1 MKAAG
6 TVCFESRVRRT
17 GRIAVMALVGLS
29 AATTARAAEN
39 IGVINIA
46 DVFDGYQMTTD
57 LERLFQLSEQKIK
70 EQSQTR
76 LAELD
81 TLGKELEAFAPRT
94 PDFDERRSALVRLEM
109 EYQVWLGFEQRMLRD
124 EHMRRL
130 IQIYEDT
137 QSAVRGVAE
146 SRGIDLV
153 LTYDRLSADAPDS
166 VSMRQQILLQKVIYA
181 NDRIDLTQPVLEQLN
196 RAYQERGGMDSLK
209 FGAANS
215 RRQGSITDADDAVK
229 VATGPDDDHEA
240 S

>member
-6 TVCFESRVRRT
+6 TVPFESRTRWV
-17 GRIAVMALVGLS
+17 GRIAALAILGLS
-29 AATTARAAEN
+29 VTTTQAADN

-57 LERLFQLSEQKIK
+57 LERLFQLSEQRIK
-70 EQSQTR
+70 EESQTR
-76 LAELD
+76 LSELD
-81 TLGKELEAFAPRT
+81 TRRKELEAFAPGT
-94 PDFDERRSALVRLEM
+94 PDFAERDRALVRLEM

-130 IQIYEDT
+130 VQIYEDT
-137 QSAVRGVAE
+137 QSAVRSVAE

-196 RAYQERGGMDSLK
+196 RAYQERGGIDSLK
-209 FGAANS
+209 FGAADS
-215 RRQGSITDADDAVK
+215 RRQDWISDADETVK
-229 VATGPDDDHEA
+229 VARVPDDDHET

>member
-1 MKAAG
+1 
-6 TVCFESRVRRT
+6 
-17 GRIAVMALVGLS
+17 MALALAGLS
-29 AATTARAAEN
+29 ATTAAQAAETV
-39 IGVINIA
+39 GVINIA

-81 TLGKELEAFAPRT
+81 TLRQELEAFAPGT
-94 PDFDERRSALVRLEM
+94 PDFGERYRTLVRSEM
-109 EYQVWLGFEQRMLRD
+109 EYQVWLSFEQRMLRD

-130 IQIYEDT
+130 VQIYEDT

-196 RAYQERGGMDSLK
+196 LA
-209 FGAANS
+209 
-215 RRQGSITDADDAVK
+215 
-229 VATGPDDDHEA
+229 
-240 S
+240 

>member
-1 MKAAG
+1 MKAAR
-6 TVCFESRVRRT
+6 TVRFESRFSWA
-17 GRIAVMALVGLS
+17 GRIAAMAMVGLS
-29 AATTARAAEN
+29 ATTSQAAEN

-70 EQSQTR
+70 EQSPTR
-76 LAELD
+76 LTELD
-81 TLGKELEAFAPRT
+81 TLRKELEAFAPGT
-94 PDFDERRSALVRLEM
+94 PDFKERDRTLVRLEM

-130 IQIYEDT
+130 MQIYEDT
-137 QSAVRGVAE
+137 QSAVRDVAE

-181 NDRIDLTQPVLEQLN
+181 NDKIDLTQPVLEQLN
-196 RAYQERGGMDSLK
+196 RAYQERGGIDSLK
-209 FGAANS
+209 FGAADAQ
-215 RRQGSITDADDAVK
+215 RQNAITEADDAIK
-229 VATGPDDDHEA
+229 VATGPDDDHET

>member
-1 MKAAG
+1 MKAAA
-6 TVCFESRVRRT
+6 TVRFESRVQWA
-17 GRIAVMALVGLS
+17 GRMAAMALVGLS
-29 AATTARAAEN
+29 ATAARAAEN
-39 IGVINIA
+39 IAVINIA

-76 LAELD
+76 LTELD
-81 TLGKELEAFAPRT
+81 TRRKELEAFAPGT
-94 PDFDERRSALVRLEM
+94 PDFKERDRTLVRLEM

-130 IQIYEDT
+130 MQIYEDT

-181 NDRIDLTQPVLEQLN
+181 NDKIDLTQPVLEQLN
-196 RAYQERGGMDSLK
+196 RAYQERGGIDSLK
-209 FGAANS
+209 FGAADAQ
-215 RRQGSITDADDAVK
+215 RQNAITEADDAIK
-229 VATGPDDDHEA
+229 VATGPDDDHET

>member
-1 MKAAG
+1 MA
-6 TVCFESRVRRT
+6 
-17 GRIAVMALVGLS
+17 MALAGLS
-29 AATTARAAEN
+29 ATTAAQAAETV
-39 IGVINIA
+39 GVINIA

-81 TLGKELEAFAPRT
+81 TLRQELEAFAPGT
-94 PDFDERRSALVRLEM
+94 PDFDERYRTLVRSEM
-109 EYQVWLGFEQRMLRD
+109 EYQVWLSFEQRMLRD

-130 IQIYEDT
+130 VQIYEDT

-196 RAYQERGGMDSLK
+196 LAYQERGGIDSLN
-209 FGAANS
+209 FGAADS
-215 RRQGSITDADDAVK
+215 RRQGSISDADDAVK
-229 VATGPDDDHEA
+229 VAAGPDDDLET

>member
-1 MKAAG
+1 MKIAG
-6 TVCFESRVRRT
+6 TVRFESRVQWA
-17 GRIAVMALVGLS
+17 GRMAAMALVGLS
-29 AATTARAAEN
+29 ATAARAAEN
-39 IGVINIA
+39 IAVINIA

-76 LAELD
+76 LTELD
-81 TLGKELEAFAPRT
+81 TLRKELEAFAPGT
-94 PDFDERRSALVRLEM
+94 PDFKERDRTLVRLEM

-130 IQIYEDT
+130 MQIYEDT
-137 QSAVRGVAE
+137 QSAVRSVAE

-181 NDRIDLTQPVLEQLN
+181 NDKIDLTQPVLEQLN
-196 RAYQERGGMDSLK
+196 RAYQERGGIDSLK
-209 FGAANS
+209 FGAADAQ
-215 RRQGSITDADDAVK
+215 RQNAITDADDAIK
-229 VATGPDDDHEA
+229 VATGPDDDHEK

>member
-1 MKAAG
+1 MMAAG
-6 TVCFESRVRRT
+6 TVRFESRPRWV
-17 GRIAVMALVGLS
+17 GRIAALALLGLS
-29 AATTARAAEN
+29 ATTTQAADN

-57 LERLFQLSEQKIK
+57 LERLFQLREQQIK

-76 LAELD
+76 LSELD
-81 TLGKELEAFAPRT
+81 TLRKELEAFAPGT
-94 PDFDERRSALVRLEM
+94 PDFDERYRTLAHLEA
-109 EYQVWLGFEQRMLRD
+109 EYQVWLGFEQRMLRE

-130 IQIYEDT
+130 MQIYEDT

-181 NDRIDLTQPVLEQLN
+181 NDKIDLTQPVLEQLN

-209 FGAANS
+209 FGAADAGG
-215 RRQGSITDADDAVK
+215 QDSIADANEAVK
-229 VATGPDDDHEA
+229 VATGPDDGHEMP
-240 S
+240 